1 MNLRAYIP
9 VKGVPNIFFQGA
21 LKVARKCEEKDVFD
35 VVVDGLLH
43 SAIER
48 VLEGAPKDTIND
60 LYKDAPEATV
70 TCECKQN
77 FVNIL
82 IFQLL
87 LFTFTSQRYK
97 SLTGFLRVEGR

>member
-87 LFTFTSQRYK
+87 LFTFNLSK
-97 SLTGFLRVEGR
+97 I